1 VRPAELRRA
10 NEIPSKRVEWL
21 MRPQI
26 PFGKLTAIAGQMGQA
41 KSVLTVYL
49 AAAVTTAY
57 GVNLDAPANVI
68 MCSAEDD
75 PEDTTVPRLIGAGAD
90 LERIAFPSGNTLD
103 ADELSNHCDELGDVA
118 LISIDP
124 VSAFF
129 AGKTDSWKS
138 QDVRRALEPIR
149 LLAQERQL
157 AVVLIQHLNRRSDTN
172 DALAR
177 IADSQGI
184 PALARSVLIW
194 GPSPDDPEGDQGT
207 LKVLT
212 RAKSNL
218 ARASSSLLFRI
229 DETTIP
235 GGITVPRLVLV
246 GESNVRAEDITAD
259 PETRTRTDEAIRF
272 LEEILAGGSMPA
284 EDIKTA
290 ADEADI
296 TPKCLRI
303 ARERVCSS
311 FRPEGNH
318 GPYHWKL
325 RRQNLG
331 HPGAIR
337 GIQEPWLP
345 VDAQLALNAHTNLKQ
360 RIRDIGNLPENEA
373 DAAWQALEAEM
384 ANV

>member
-1 VRPAELRRA
+1 VSGAVLRRA
-10 NEIPSKRVEWL
+10 NEITPKRVEWL

-49 AAAVTTAY
+49 AAAVTTAD
-57 GVNLDAPANVI
+57 GVNLDAPANVL

-75 PEDTTVPRLIGAGAD
+75 PEDTTVPRLIGAGAN
-90 LERIAFPSGNTLD
+90 LERIAFPGGNTLD
-103 ADELSNHCDELGDVA
+103 ADELSSHCDELGDVA

-157 AVVLIQHLNRRSDTN
+157 AVILIQHLNRRSDTN

-194 GPSPDDPEGDQGT
+194 GASPDDPEGDQGT

-246 GESNVRAEDITAD
+246 GESDVRAEDITAD

-272 LEEILAGGSMPA
+272 LEEILASGSMPA

-331 HPGAIR
+331 HSGAIR
-337 GIQEPWLP
+337 GIQEPWMS
-345 VDAQLALNAHTNLKQ
+345 VDAQDALIAHANLKQ
-360 RIRDIGNLPENEA
+360 RIRDIGKLPENQS

-384 ANV
+384 AGA